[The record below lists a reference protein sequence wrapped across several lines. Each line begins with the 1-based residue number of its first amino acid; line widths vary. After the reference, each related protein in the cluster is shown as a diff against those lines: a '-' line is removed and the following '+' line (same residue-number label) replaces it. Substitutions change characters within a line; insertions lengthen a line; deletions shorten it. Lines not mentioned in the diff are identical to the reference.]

1 MVITGGWPDIINPA
15 MRKIYDDVFAVFP
28 TEFDKVFDVDTS
40 DRNYEKFSTATGFGM
55 AQDVGEAQE
64 IPADDPEQGYDI
76 TFTHKKIGKAF
87 LVSKETLEDDL
98 FKVIA
103 AKPKALARGIA
114 RKVEYDCA
122 DIFNNASATTNNTG
136 ADGVAL
142 SDGSH
147 PREDGLYQPSIKLLN
162 SVELQC

>member
-1 MVITGGWPDIINPA
+1 MLEHWAAATTKYEQHLFSKDVSNSLILIEIWGV
-15 MRKIYDDVFAVFP
+15 KYDV
-28 TEFDKVFDVDTS
+28 
-40 DRNYEKFSTATGFGM
+40 
-55 AQDVGEAQE
+55 
-64 IPADDPEQGYDI
+64 

-114 RKVEYDCA
+114 RKIEYDCA
-122 DIFNNASATTNNTG
+122 DIFNNISSTTNNTG

-142 SDGSH
+142 SDASH
-147 PREDGLYQPSIKLLN
+147 PREDGFNQPSIKLLN
-162 SVELQC
+162 SVKTPLGQRRA